1 MAGVSPANV
10 IIAAFVLVVLKK
22 YPSNFYRPAGIR
34 KSAHFHIFKSSNYQI
49 ITSANLP
56 SLQSIPLIFLPDTVR
71 CCYFG

>member
-34 KSAHFHIFKSSNYQI
+34 KSAHFHIFKFSHFQI
-49 ITSANLP
+49 IKLSNHHI
-56 SLQSIPLIFLPDTVR
+56 S
-71 CCYFG
+71 